1 MTEEDHLT
9 STKDTKFQSGWKGGP
24 GRPKKLKTQV
34 KDFVKKYPQAVEE
47 LMLVIYEMGIEGD
60 LEACKYF
67 IDRVKGK
74 PKAILGIDEDDKELL
89 AASTMIEFFK
99 LQDAHRKGSQ
109 KLLEEGSQDATEQR
123 GSQSLHEE
131 AETA

>member
-1 MTEEDHLT
+1 MPEGV
-9 STKDTKFQSGWKGGP
+9 KGFQRDNKH
-24 GRPKKLKTQV
+24 GRGQPKKLKTQV

-47 LMLVIYEMGIEGD
+47 LMLVIYEMGIDGD

-74 PKAILGIDEDDKELL
+74 PKALIGIDEEDKDLL
-89 AASTMIEFFK
+89 SAVTMIEFFK
-99 LQDAHRKGSQ
+99 LQDQHRKR
-109 KLLEEGSQDATEQR
+109 LMEGSIEREAEGTSEVA
-123 GSQSLHEE
+123 E